1 MVSVHQVDLA
11 CDEAAYLQSVTPVS
25 SAYVAPATV
34 PWVYDNATSIS
45 ITPHLSEL
53 EHVEILATPF
63 QLGGIG
69 VGQLAVTHRG
79 LLRFLPVPLSVCYY
93 SAQATSSLV
102 SLGFLQTQGCGWS
115 FRGVTNSVLTDPAG
129 AVLDVPMLQSNLL
142 TTVSTSRYNAGRG
155 PFSDPALS
163 MVASPAPSLALPTAH
178 SLIPLYPTLVVDEL
192 LAMVAHLP
200 LASKTGLQLRRSR
213 VRLDRIPLRLLSML
227 APFQFMT
234 KEQRARC
241 ERVELVHYLTH
252 AGDDALCQ
260 ALDGGAYQW
269 ANVTSADVR
278 LNRKWRGPCVAC
290 LQGKFHAKSMPT
302 SVTPP
307 AQAVGELLSIDTQ
320 ALPVKSS
327 GGNLYY
333 IDSIDEF
340 SSDVQVTPAKSL
352 KSVDL
357 FAAIMS
363 LVHRR
368 YNAYGHKVTHIMSD
382 PLPAMEPVVAMLGSF
397 GILLTFTTPGQHAQR
412 VERSIQGLAGRRRAL
427 LASLP
432 Y

>member
-1 MVSVHQVDLA
+1 MPLGCSGAPAYQSALLAGGWVHQHRSRGYVDDQELGRLVAMGCHQPSMPPDPAFTVGHTARIHEFRLAVPPPLGSMAASPIIMLPVIAPTLLPQCCMVSVHQVDLA

-69 VGQLAVTHRG
+69 VGQLTVTNRG
-79 LLRFLPVPLSVCYY
+79 LLWFLPVPLSVCYY

-102 SLGFLQTQGCGWS
+102 SLGFLQTQGCGLS

-213 VRLDRIPLRLLSML
+213 VRLDRIPFRLLSML

-278 LNRKWRGPCVAC
+278 PNRKWRGSCVAC
-290 LQGKFHAKSMPT
+290 LQGFRH
-302 SVTPP
+302 
-307 AQAVGELLSIDTQ
+307 
-320 ALPVKSS
+320 SS
-327 GGNLYY
+327 C
-333 IDSIDEF
+333 
-340 SSDVQVTPAKSL
+340 PCCW
-352 KSVDL
+352 
-357 FAAIMS
+357 
-363 LVHRR
+363 
-368 YNAYGHKVTHIMSD
+368 
-382 PLPAMEPVVAMLGSF
+382 
-397 GILLTFTTPGQHAQR
+397 
-412 VERSIQGLAGRRRAL
+412 
-427 LASLP
+427 
-432 Y
+432 